1 MLRRAAHHQPV
12 SPETGLGGFASDERC
27 VFGKVGRRDNWGAAC
42 SNASCGGFERRF
54 AQGEYLMTL
63 HAEEEMEADHLT
75 IFDVESAVLS
85 GRVVE
90 RQRDRGTREAKY
102 LVRGRGLDD
111 EAVVVVAKVSPTG
124 KMVIVTAYRE

>member
-1 MLRRAAHHQPV
+1 
-12 SPETGLGGFASDERC
+12 
-27 VFGKVGRRDNWGAAC
+27 
-42 SNASCGGFERRF
+42 
-54 AQGEYLMTL
+54 MTV
-63 HAEEEMEADHLT
+63 HAEEEMEADDLT

>member
-1 MLRRAAHHQPV
+1 MFERVLRRFR
-12 SPETGLGGFASDERC
+12 EKIRT
-27 VFGKVGRRDNWGAAC
+27 
-42 SNASCGGFERRF
+42 
-54 AQGEYLMTL
+54 GEYVMTV
-63 HAEEEMEADHLT
+63 HAEEEMEADDLT

-90 RQRDRGTREAKY
+90 RQRDRETREAKY

-111 EAVVVVAKVSPTG
+111 EAVVVVAKVSSTR

>member
-1 MLRRAAHHQPV
+1 
-12 SPETGLGGFASDERC
+12 
-27 VFGKVGRRDNWGAAC
+27 
-42 SNASCGGFERRF
+42 
-54 AQGEYLMTL
+54 MTV
-63 HAEEEMEADHLT
+63 HAEEEMEADDLT

-85 GRVVE
+85 GRVVV

-124 KMVIVTAYRE
+124 RMVIVTAYRE